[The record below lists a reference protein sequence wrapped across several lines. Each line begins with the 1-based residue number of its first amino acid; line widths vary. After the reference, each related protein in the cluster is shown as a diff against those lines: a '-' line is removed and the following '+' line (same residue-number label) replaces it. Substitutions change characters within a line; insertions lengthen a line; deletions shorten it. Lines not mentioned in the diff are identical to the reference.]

1 MTSSRAPRQRS
12 RSRVVLLTG
21 LSGSGKSTATKAFE
35 DIGYFCVDNLPAVL
49 LPKIIDIVSEAR
61 GESSQIALVADVR
74 GREFLRDFARVIGD
88 LRRGGHEV
96 HVLFLDADD
105 DVLLRR
111 FSETRRKHPLAGP
124 GGAKE
129 AIRRERKVL
138 KPLREMA
145 DTVLNTSEY
154 TVHQLRDALLRRFR
168 KPDADGLRVS
178 IVSFGYRYGIPLEAD
193 MVIDVRFLPNPNF
206 VPALKTHTGLERKVR
221 DYVLTAPNTRR
232 FLRLLTSILHF
243 LLPLYTK
250 EGKAYFTLGIGCTGG
265 RHRSV
270 AVAEALSAIL
280 AREAAPAVVH
290 RDLHRSSSPDRSSP

>member
-1 MTSSRAPRQRS
+1 
-12 RSRVVLLTG
+12 
-21 LSGSGKSTATKAFE
+21 
-35 DIGYFCVDNLPAVL
+35 VDNLPAVL
-49 LPKIIDIVSEAR
+49 LPKIIDILSEAR
-61 GESSQIALVADVR
+61 GEAARIALVADVR
-74 GREFLRDFARVIGD
+74 GREFLKDFTRVIED
-88 LRRGGHEV
+88 LRSRGHDV
-96 HVLFLDADD
+96 QVLFLDADD

-138 KPLREMA
+138 SPLRESA
-145 DTVLNTSEY
+145 DTVLNTSEF
-154 TVHQLRDALLRRFR
+154 TVHQLRDTLLRRFR
-168 KPDADGLRVS
+168 ASGAGGLRVS
-178 IVSFGYRYGIPLEAD
+178 IVSFGYRYGIPMEAD

-206 VPALKTHTGLERKVR
+206 VPALKSRTGLDRGVR
-221 DYVLTAPNTRR
+221 DYVLSAQTTRR

-270 AVAEALSAIL
+270 AVAEALSAAL
-280 AREAAPAVVH
+280 ARQASPTVVH
-290 RDLHRSSSPDRSSP
+290 RDLHRSSLPRRSSP